1 VGRVREAGRRQCRL
15 GLPVALGRAP
25 GIVVPAGLAARYA
38 RLFDAPAIAAL
49 LVRGFDTYREW
60 APGWDP
66 PATLAAAQV
75 VGWSRSLAERER
87 WTVVVEEH
95 ASPAEPVAVA
105 KPVAVASFAQART
118 GTGGRAE
125 PIEGL
130 AHLGALFVERRWW
143 GRGVAPALLEAATA
157 EMAARGFAR
166 GRLLVP
172 AGHARACA
180 LYARHG
186 WEPVDERF
194 DERIGLPLL
203 ELRRDLTAG

>member
-1 VGRVREAGRRQCRL
+1 MARVRGPRRRQRRL
-15 GLPVALGRAP
+15 GLPVALDGSPVIAL
-25 GIVVPAGLAARYA
+25 PAGLAARYA
-38 RLFDAPAIAAL
+38 RLFDAPALAAL
-49 LVRGFDTYREW
+49 LVRGFETYREW
-60 APGWDP
+60 APGWEP
-66 PATLAAAQV
+66 PATLPAAQIA
-75 VGWSRSLAERER
+75 GWSRSLAERER

-105 KPVAVASFAQART
+105 SFAQART
-118 GTGGRAE
+118 GTGGRGD
-125 PIEGL
+125 PIDGL

-143 GRGVAPALLEAATA
+143 GRGVAPALLDAATA

-172 AGHARACA
+172 AGHGRARA

-194 DERIGLPLL
+194 DERIRLPLL
-203 ELRRDLTAG
+203 ELQREVTAG